1 MSEEARVDEAP
12 QAAPKDMFDREIRTG
27 DICVYPV
34 RRGSSMWMNRFTIQA
49 IGRTPH
55 GGVKLS
61 GVKGD
66 GYPVNVTSLSR
77 VAIIGRDN
85 VIPFVE

>member
-1 MSEEARVDEAP
+1 MSEEARVSEAP
-12 QAAPKDMFDREIRTG
+12 QDMFGREIKTG

-34 RRGSSMWMNRFTIQA
+34 RRGSEMWMNRFTVQA
-49 IGRTPH
+49 IGRTPKGAH
-55 GGVKLS
+55 KLS

-66 GYPVNVTSLSR
+66 GYPVNVTSLQR

-85 VIPFVE
+85 MVPFSE